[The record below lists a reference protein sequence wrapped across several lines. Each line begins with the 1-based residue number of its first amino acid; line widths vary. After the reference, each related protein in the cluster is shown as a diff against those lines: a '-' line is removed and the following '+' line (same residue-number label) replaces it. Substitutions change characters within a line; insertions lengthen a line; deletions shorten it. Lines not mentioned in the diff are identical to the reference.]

1 MRLGCDLYE
10 MNAVSLAPKLLG
22 KLLCR
27 SINGEI
33 IKVRISETEAYFGEN
48 DTACHAHKGK
58 TNRTEIMFYKGG
70 FTYIYLC
77 YGIHYML
84 NIVSGKQGHPEAV
97 LIRAALPLKDYD
109 FFKIK
114 DLAGPG
120 KLTKALNIDK
130 NLNKENLLTSSKIW
144 LEDDGYEPL
153 YAKDKRIGIS
163 YASEQDQNKLWRF
176 ILK

>member
-1 MRLGCDLYE
+1 MKLGDDFYKID
-10 MNAVSLAPKLLG
+10 AVSLAPKLLG

-27 SINGEI
+27 NTNGKT

-48 DTACHAHKGK
+48 DTACHAHKGRTK
-58 TNRTEIMFYKGG
+58 RTEVMFYKGG
-70 FTYIYLC
+70 FTYVYLC

-84 NIVSGKQGHPEAV
+84 NIVSGTQDHPEAV
-97 LIRAALPLKDYD
+97 LIRATLPVKDYE
-109 FFKIK
+109 FLKIK
-114 DLAGPG
+114 DLNGPG

-153 YAKDKRIGIS
+153 YVKDKRIGIS